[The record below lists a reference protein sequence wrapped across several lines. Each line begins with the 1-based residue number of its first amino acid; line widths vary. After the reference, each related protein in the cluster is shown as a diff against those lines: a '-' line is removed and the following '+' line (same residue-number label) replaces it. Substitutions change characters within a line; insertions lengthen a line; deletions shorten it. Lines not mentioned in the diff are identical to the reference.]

1 MSEEGSPA
9 PVTPQK
15 KRYGRMSTAARK
27 PPPPPSNPYL
37 DLEAVESGDSGEEE
51 NLDKYETDFID
62 DADHDNDDGTPISWP
77 RTPSPTLTKAAG
89 KAPVVARTPAPDPS
103 PSRTHAAKGVKPNS
117 VLPGTER
124 GDVQGT
130 LETVRKPSEG
140 IVVNM
145 GKEEHEEFMLFLNSK
160 KPSFTDSQG
169 VLSEPSSSTVSSG
182 SNQTGAAIGQ
192 HSIATLP
199 APSWRSRDN
208 VMAPAD
214 SGVKEAAPK
223 PAGHIAVGATN
234 TAADLTVQTSSKR
247 KSLDDADVAD
257 TDTGTVGE
265 GTPRSVKGSS
275 RPTPKAINRSAPR
288 RQESVG
294 GSGLPGV
301 PIAEFARLK
310 ESSPVKKPRTGD
322 TVLHSVDIKTV
333 NLNAELFPRE
343 LPAVCEVTNPEL
355 QDPMMKSIYALD
367 LPKLKRGQVTT
378 WSSNEGPGMFM
389 LSEYPVINPELSI
402 ETLWSLLLFVQKDH
416 YINPARIDPRLLQAR
431 SPVIS
436 RDGFKKRWV
445 LSVGEKAAVCVSV
458 VNTTRSSLREISTVY
473 GGSNGGAPL
482 LKYILGVHLSQ
493 DFDRITALC
502 GMVFDLEL
510 MHVQLNMSALTF
522 GTKGIPLEKYEQ
534 LNTPERKGI
543 KSASS
548 LYRKQTYTTASDS
561 LNYDDEI
568 PVYDARHTTFDASA
582 DIDSLDT
589 ILPLYK
595 GEIPANSCTAVA
607 YTISNF
613 AKGSGRN
620 EEHHLSFNIKWV
632 VVLGEPE

>member
-1 MSEEGSPA
+1 MTTRSRAKKPAAPASTSLMPPVSPSKLLN
-9 PVTPQK
+9 T
-15 KRYGRMSTAARK
+15 
-27 PPPPPSNPYL
+27 
-37 DLEAVESGDSGEEE
+37 SGFQG
-51 NLDKYETDFID
+51 
-62 DADHDNDDGTPISWP
+62 
-77 RTPSPTLTKAAG
+77 
-89 KAPVVARTPAPDPS
+89 
-103 PSRTHAAKGVKPNS
+103 SRTHAAKGVKPKS
-117 VLPGTER
+117 VLPGIER

-130 LETVRKPSEG
+130 LEIVRKPSEG

-160 KPSFTDSQG
+160 KPSFTSQG
-169 VLSEPSSSTVSSG
+169 V
-182 SNQTGAAIGQ
+182 A
-192 HSIATLP
+192 
-199 APSWRSRDN
+199 
-208 VMAPAD
+208 MAPAD

-247 KSLDDADVAD
+247 KRNTGNDLDDADVAD

-265 GTPRSVKGSS
+265 GTPCSVKGSS

-333 NLNAELFPRE
+333 KE

-436 RDGFKKRWV
+436 RDGFKKRYRRSLLSELTAAYV
-445 LSVGEKAAVCVSV
+445 IDGSSLSVKKPQS
-458 VNTTRSSLREISTVY
+458 ISTVY

-548 LYRKQTYTTASDS
+548 LYRKQTYMTASDS

-568 PVYDARHTTFDASA
+568 PVYDARHTAFDASA

-589 ILPLYK
+589 IQPLYK

>member
-1 MSEEGSPA
+1 MLLIPILVLSAKGRPA
-9 PVTPQK
+9 LSK
-15 KRYGRMSTAARK
+15 ALAG
-27 PPPPPSNPYL
+27 L
-37 DLEAVESGDSGEEE
+37 
-51 NLDKYETDFID
+51 
-62 DADHDNDDGTPISWP
+62 HP
-77 RTPSPTLTKAAG
+77 RPLIVPHR
-89 KAPVVARTPAPDPS
+89 VAR
-103 PSRTHAAKGVKPNS
+103 N
-117 VLPGTER
+117 
-124 GDVQGT
+124 
-130 LETVRKPSEG
+130 
-140 IVVNM
+140 
-145 GKEEHEEFMLFLNSK
+145 
-160 KPSFTDSQG
+160 
-169 VLSEPSSSTVSSG
+169 LSE
-182 SNQTGAAIGQ
+182 
-192 HSIATLP
+192 
-199 APSWRSRDN
+199 
-208 VMAPAD
+208 
-214 SGVKEAAPK
+214 
-223 PAGHIAVGATN
+223 
-234 TAADLTVQTSSKR
+234 
-247 KSLDDADVAD
+247 
-257 TDTGTVGE
+257 
-265 GTPRSVKGSS
+265 
-275 RPTPKAINRSAPR
+275 
-288 RQESVG
+288 

-333 NLNAELFPRE
+333 KE

-445 LSVGEKAAVCVSV
+445 LSVGEKAAVSQ
-458 VNTTRSSLREISTVY
+458 STV
-473 GGSNGGAPL
+473 GSNGGAPL

-568 PVYDARHTTFDASA
+568 PVYDARHTAFDASA

>member
-15 KRYGRMSTAARK
+15 KRYGRMSTGARK

-103 PSRTHAAKGVKPNS
+103 PQKTAPASTSPMPPVSPSKLLNTSGFQGSRTHAAKGVKPNS

-169 VLSEPSSSTVSSG
+169 VLSEASVLGIESNGRGYWTAFDSDVARSLVEISRQCNGSCGIPGSKSDPETQRVISPSV
-182 SNQTGAAIGQ
+182 
-192 HSIATLP
+192 
-199 APSWRSRDN
+199 
-208 VMAPAD
+208 
-214 SGVKEAAPK
+214 
-223 PAGHIAVGATN
+223 ATN
-234 TAADLTVQTSSKR
+234 TAADLAVQTSSKR
-247 KSLDDADVAD
+247 KKVAPLAFRSTSD
-257 TDTGTVGE
+257 ELTSHCIKGTQATSE

-333 NLNAELFPRE
+333 KE

-522 GTKGIPLEKYEQ
+522 GTKEQ

-561 LNYDDEI
+561 LNYDDE
-568 PVYDARHTTFDASA
+568 S
-582 DIDSLDT
+582 
-589 ILPLYK
+589 
-595 GEIPANSCTAVA
+595 EIPANSCTAVA

>member
-15 KRYGRMSTAARK
+15 KRYGRMSTGARK

-89 KAPVVARTPAPDPS
+89 KAPVVARTPAPRSVAVRIHSLTLLPMVPADSRAKKPAAPASTSPMPPVSPS
-103 PSRTHAAKGVKPNS
+103 KLLNTSGFQGSRTHAAKGVKPNS

-169 VLSEPSSSTVSSG
+169 VLSEASSSTVSSG

-214 SGVKEAAPK
+214 SGVKEATPK

-247 KSLDDADVAD
+247 K
-257 TDTGTVGE
+257 
-265 GTPRSVKGSS
+265 
-275 RPTPKAINRSAPR
+275 
-288 RQESVG
+288 
-294 GSGLPGV
+294 
-301 PIAEFARLK
+301 RL
-310 ESSPVKKPRTGD
+310 
-322 TVLHSVDIKTV
+322 
-333 NLNAELFPRE
+333 
-343 LPAVCEVTNPEL
+343 
-355 QDPMMKSIYALD
+355 
-367 LPKLKRGQVTT
+367 
-378 WSSNEGPGMFM
+378 
-389 LSEYPVINPELSI
+389 
-402 ETLWSLLLFVQKDH
+402 
-416 YINPARIDPRLLQAR
+416 
-431 SPVIS
+431 
-436 RDGFKKRWV
+436 
-445 LSVGEKAAVCVSV
+445 
-458 VNTTRSSLREISTVY
+458 
-473 GGSNGGAPL
+473 
-482 LKYILGVHLSQ
+482 HL
-493 DFDRITALC
+493 
-502 GMVFDLEL
+502 
-510 MHVQLNMSALTF
+510 
-522 GTKGIPLEKYEQ
+522 
-534 LNTPERKGI
+534 
-543 KSASS
+543 
-548 LYRKQTYTTASDS
+548 
-561 LNYDDEI
+561 
-568 PVYDARHTTFDASA
+568 
-582 DIDSLDT
+582 
-589 ILPLYK
+589 
-595 GEIPANSCTAVA
+595 
-607 YTISNF
+607 
-613 AKGSGRN
+613 
-620 EEHHLSFNIKWV
+620 
-632 VVLGEPE
+632 